1 MFSVEW
7 GEDVPGHVSGVNG
20 RILLENGDD
29 FCSVHTWGFAS
40 CACYTLQG
48 FHGYTS
54 LSEKEADEFF
64 KFLCEEKPPSG
75 WLPTEMYFLL
85 TPPQVAT
92 QIALVTHP
100 NVRKVDSFTNK
111 AHGGRLLSLYRYS
124 KQMDFK
130 S

>member
-7 GEDVPGHVSGVNG
+7 GQDVPGHSSGVSGSISFNE
-20 RILLENGDD
+20 RS
-29 FCSVHTWGFAS
+29 FCTVHTWGFSS
-40 CACYTLQG
+40 CACYTLQR
-48 FHGYTS
+48 FSSYDV
-54 LSEKEADEFF
+54 LSEQQADDFF
-64 KFLCEEKPPSG
+64 TLLCTEKSPTD

-85 TPPQVAT
+85 TPQQVNLHT
-92 QIALVTHP
+92 MLVSHP

-111 AHGGRLLSLYRYS
+111 AHGGRLVSLFRYS

>member
-7 GEDVPGHVSGVNG
+7 GKDVPGHSSGVNG
-20 RILLENGDD
+20 RILLENGDV
-29 FCSVHTWGFAS
+29 FCSVHTWGFSS
-40 CACYTLQG
+40 CACYTLQR
-48 FHGYTS
+48 FHNYRS
-54 LSEKEADEFF
+54 LSEEEVDKFF
-64 KFLCEEKPPSG
+64 KFLCEEEPPSG

-85 TPPQVAT
+85 SSSQVVFHT
-92 QIALVTHP
+92 SLVSHP

-130 S
+130 